1 MDLFELNR
9 QRELSKNAPLA
20 DRLRPSSLDKY
31 IGQEHLVGQGKIIRR
46 MIKADRIYSM
56 IFYGP
61 PGVGKTTLAKIISN
75 TTNMALS
82 LIHI

>member
-9 QRELSKNAPLA
+9 QRELEKSAPLA
-20 DRLRPSSLDKY
+20 DRLRPKNLSDY
-31 IGQEHLVGQGKIIRR
+31 IGQDHLVGDGKIISR

-61 PGVGKTTLAKIISN
+61 PGVGKTCLLYTSDA
-75 TTNMALS
+75 ADE
-82 LIHI
+82 